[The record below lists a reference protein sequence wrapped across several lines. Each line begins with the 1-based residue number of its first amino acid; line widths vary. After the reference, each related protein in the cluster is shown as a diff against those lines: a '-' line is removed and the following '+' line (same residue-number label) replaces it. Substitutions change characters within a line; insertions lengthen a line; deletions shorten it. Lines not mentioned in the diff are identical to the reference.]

1 MSQTIINCDTVAME
15 VGSGGPWDF
24 VSSGLRVTHDATAAK
39 RGDRGLLCDIGGI
52 GAAAYVRKYDPWG
65 GDMVAGEQRWLGFWY
80 NLQSLPASY
89 AMPMTCVLSAGNE
102 NRITVYSA
110 NTMRIL
116 YKHAI
121 GQRDL
126 FIQDPI
132 TPGWQYIRVGFF
144 CHATTG
150 GVEVWLGPDSGASRV
165 VQDLAYN
172 TTGTFTGLGASAL
185 FNFGDKFSANAGYE
199 AWHDDFVFADTFELA
214 AAPTD
219 ALGQYN
225 IYRGI
230 GSPGAID
237 WTTPVGS
244 VTSDETSATLT
255 GLGHAASTRY
265 FYAVRPETDGGLETP
280 DVSCVVEMA
289 TDAAGDWVGSKPAPV
304 SGLSV
309 EQASYGNLR
318 VKWRYQSGT
327 TAPDNFHVWYGTDP
341 LRLGQVGHSAKST
354 IAYDGDKLYTLT
366 LGSLSEGAPYFFKI
380 VAANGDAESPAVH
393 AGPVFPDATAP
404 ATPSPTIEVV
414 Y

>member
-1 MSQTIINCDTVAME
+1 ME
-15 VGSGGPWDF
+15 VGSGGPWDGTVGTK
-24 VSSGLRVTHDATAAK
+24 VSHSATAAK
-39 RGDRGLLCDIGGI
+39 RGDRGLLCDIGPI
-52 GAAAYVRKYDPWG
+52 GEASNAYKLDPWG
-65 GDMVAGEQRWLGFWY
+65 GDMAVGEQRWLGFWL
-80 NLQSLPASY
+80 NLQSLPATVSFAVRCY
-89 AMPMTCVLSAGNE
+89 LNGESFRVIIYNVDRMDVYYSHAGGS
-102 NRITVYSA
+102 RQLTVQ
-110 NTMRIL
+110 
-116 YKHAI
+116 
-121 GQRDL
+121 GP
-126 FIQDPI
+126 PI
-132 TPGWQYIRVGFF
+132 TAGWQYIRIGLF

-150 GVEVWLGPDSGASRV
+150 GVEVWIGPDSGASRV
-165 VQDLAYN
+165 VQDLAYD
-172 TTGTFTGLGASAL
+172 TSSKFSGGVSRSIR
-185 FNFGDKFSANAGYE
+185 FGDSLALNAGYE
-199 AWHDDFVFADTFELA
+199 AWFDDFVFADTFELA

-219 ALGQYN
+219 AIGQYN

-244 VTSDETSATLT
+244 VTSDQTSATLT
-255 GLGHAASTRY
+255 GLGHAANTRY

>member
-1 MSQTIINCDTVAME
+1 
-15 VGSGGPWDF
+15 
-24 VSSGLRVTHDATAAK
+24 VTHDATAAK
-39 RGDRGLLCDIGGI
+39 RGDRGLLCDIGGS
-52 GAAAYVRKYDPWG
+52 GAVSAVRKNDPWG

-80 NLQSLPASY
+80 NVQSLPASY
-89 AMPMTCVLSAGNE
+89 SAPIVIYLNGSMAL
-102 NRITVYSA
+102 RVIVYAVDRMLAGYWHASGIRSLTV
-110 NTMRIL
+110 
-116 YKHAI
+116 
-121 GQRDL
+121 
-126 FIQDPI
+126 QDPI
-132 TPGWQYIRVGFF
+132 TTGWQYFRIGLF
-144 CHATTG
+144 CDATTG
-150 GVEVWLGPDSGASRV
+150 GMEVWVGPGGSASRV
-165 VQDLAYN
+165 VQDFGYD
-172 TTGTFTGLGASAL
+172 TSGTFSGPGAR
-185 FNFGDKFSANAGYE
+185 NFRAGDFYADNAGYVS
-199 AWHDDFVFADTFELA
+199 WHDDFVFADTFELA

-237 WTTPVGS
+237 WTTAVGS